1 MDEIDVSQE
10 RDFKSRKPGLMK
22 KCSHCGMYSQ
32 TEGKC
37 PFCGK
42 GIIR

>member
-22 KCSHCGMYSQ
+22 KVFSLRNV
-32 TEGKC
+32 
-37 PFCGK
+37 FAD
-42 GIIR
+42 